1 MADVVKKAAPDRSKI
16 LMDRDD
22 EVKYWTKHLGISRDE
37 LQRIVDKV
45 GPSAAAIRKELGM
58 RSEIIGDISCRGA
71 APQAHQAARN
81 LKT

>member
-37 LQRIVDKV
+37 LQRMVDKV

-58 RSEIIGDISCRGA
+58 RSESSATSRV
-71 APQAHQAARN
+71 AARRPKRIR
-81 LKT
+81 LLGT